1 MSRCGGHAGW
11 HGAGS
16 GDDPEHSGHD
26 RRRFLGLA
34 ARGALLGV
42 LVELLPGGGPISL
55 AWGQEDPAAGG
66 DPAQVHVV
74 GVPRGPVY
82 GNEEHQRQID
92 AQVEKV
98 LQATFDLERI
108 QPGHTV
114 LLKVAAN
121 SPYKY
126 PMVAHPM
133 VVRAVIRVAK
143 ARGARVLIVDQP
155 GFEHVFNTGD
165 DRLREK
171 VRKLVAGTF
180 TGYAHGMD
188 VHRSNGLLQV
198 AEDEG
203 VPFEAGDL
211 ESDYEQ
217 VTGQF
222 QHWPER
228 RFGLRKQ
235 QAGFR
240 VHRRALQAAR
250 HPDTFH
256 VISITRPAA
265 HVMAG
270 HTGPIKTWY
279 GWIYTAD
286 RLWSHVDLAKVR
298 DGDPHDAGD
307 DHQTWWKP
315 HTWFGRT
322 EVARL
327 HECIAE
333 AARWF
338 ERNLPIRAHVLG
350 AIDSFCDVGP
360 DWAQVA
366 MQRPNVIAAAATAL
380 PLDAL
385 HAAMLAEEKA
395 LTPREERR
403 RQALENMPAVAG
415 HADTPAWRRQLE
427 TPLFYG
433 IEREFHHLHGTH
445 YWEDIVQALERSEAA
460 RTQGAVYALR
470 QLAEGLRL
478 EGQSPAAPPAVGV
491 AVVDGP
497 GDLISPVVRH
507 LMQPPT
513 AETPGI
519 IRSLP
524 REGR

>member
-1 MSRCGGHAGW
+1 MGHCGGHRAHLAHGGADDGEAGT
-11 HGAGS
+11 
-16 GDDPEHSGHD
+16 D

-34 ARGALLGV
+34 ARGALLGA
-42 LVELLPGGGPISL
+42 LLDLLPGGGPLSL
-55 AWGQEDPAAGG
+55 AWGQEGAPAGG
-66 DPAQVHVV
+66 DSAQVHVV
-74 GVPRGPVY
+74 GAPRGPEY
-82 GNEEHQRQID
+82 GNEDHQRAID
-92 AQVEKV
+92 AQVERV
-98 LQATFDLERI
+98 LAATFDLSRI

-133 VVRAVIRVAK
+133 VVRAVVRVAK
-143 ARGARVLIVDQP
+143 ARGARVIIVDQP
-155 GFEHVFNTGD
+155 GFEHVFNVGD
-165 DRLREK
+165 DRLRAR
-171 VRKLVAGTF
+171 VRELVAGTF
-180 TGYAHGMD
+180 TGYARGLD

-203 VPFEAGDL
+203 IAFEAGDL

-217 VTGQF
+217 VEGEF
-222 QHWPER
+222 QHWPAR
-228 RFGLRKQ
+228 RFGLREQ
-235 QAGFR
+235 RAGFR
-240 VHRRALQAAR
+240 VHKRALQAAR

-270 HTGPIKTWY
+270 HTGPTKTWY

-286 RLWSHVDLAKVR
+286 RLWSHIDLRKVQ
-298 DGDPHDAGD
+298 DGDAHDAWDG
-307 DHQTWWKP
+307 HQTWWQP
-315 HTWFGRT
+315 HTWFGRK

-350 AIDSFCDVGP
+350 AIDSFVDVGP

-366 MQRPNVIAAAATAL
+366 MRRPNVIAASRTAL

-403 RQALENMPAVAG
+403 RQALENAPAVAG

-445 YWEDIVQALERSEAA
+445 WWEEMVQALERGEAG
-460 RTQGAVYALR
+460 RSQGGVYALR

-478 EGQSPAAPPAVGV
+478 EGERAEAPPPLAIEVL
-491 AVVDGP
+491 DGP
-497 GDLISPVVRH
+497 ADLVSPTVRH
-507 LMQPPT
+507 LVAPPG

-519 IRSLP
+519 IRALP